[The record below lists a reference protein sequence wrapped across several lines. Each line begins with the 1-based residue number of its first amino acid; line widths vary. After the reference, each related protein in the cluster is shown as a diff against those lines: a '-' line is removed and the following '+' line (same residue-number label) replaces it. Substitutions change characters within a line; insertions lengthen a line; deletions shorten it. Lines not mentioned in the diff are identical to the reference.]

1 MAEETVPGPSQKPS
15 DAGEGSAARRSRE
28 SASPYSTG
36 GGGVTFERRVGA
48 LYLARM
54 LTGDGAPELGDAR
67 EVRVVAFQQAPRI
80 SVDDLVVEAARPD
93 ETEPSLVLAIGIRR
107 RPNLVRSDDDSQKLV
122 TEYLRAAM
130 SNHDD
135 GREVGLAL
143 AVAGPSRM
151 PSSWPSWEG
160 SRATRATPAASSI

>member
-107 RPNLVRSDDDSQKLV
+107 RPNLVRSDDDSQKPGDDEHCVGVLERRDV
-122 TEYLRAAM
+122 ALLAAARACCC
-130 SNHDD
+130 
-135 GREVGLAL
+135 R
-143 AVAGPSRM
+143 R
-151 PSSWPSWEG
+151 
-160 SRATRATPAASSI
+160 PAR